1 MTNDPVLIAYTAK
14 RHPGTGRTIWA
25 RIGRA
30 YPHEIGNGL
39 NVVLDALPVN
49 GRLILLEPGAG
60 DKLL

>member
-14 RHPGTGRTIWA
+14 RHPDTGRTIWA

-60 DKLL
+60 DESF